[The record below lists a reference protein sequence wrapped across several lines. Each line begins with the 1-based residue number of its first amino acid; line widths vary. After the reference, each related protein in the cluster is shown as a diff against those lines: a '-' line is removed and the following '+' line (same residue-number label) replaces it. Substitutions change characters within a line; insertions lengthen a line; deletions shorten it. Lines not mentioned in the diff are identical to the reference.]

1 MKKIRF
7 SFNKLFEPSGLGIKF
22 VVLLCIALFSTD
34 LLFAPPPRPDP
45 NIPIDG
51 GIGFLIAAGI
61 GYGAKKA
68 FGSRK
73 KKNKDL

>member
-1 MKKIRF
+1 MKKIRY
-7 SFNKLFEPSGLGIKF
+7 SFNKLFNSSALGVKF
-22 VVLLCIALFSTD
+22 IVLLCIALFSTD

-68 FGSRK
+68 FGYGK
-73 KKNKDL
+73 KKKE